1 MNIAYKNGKFGRIK
15 NTINGVPDVAESP
28 SADQRGELFVSQSTI
43 MRDQQA
49 LLEENARKAEIK
61 KARAL
66 KIKEDAKRYV
76 EEFNRARALAIN
88 EKKNKVIDPDQL
100 KIQQYY
106 SQQMGRT
113 QSENV
118 ARSIK
123 ADFTNNQRMIET
135 HPNRPIVPRADFQQF
150 QLRGNPLTRD
160 GIQGHTTDF
169 ERIVSGQELDND
181 RAGNVVG
188 GTMLRSVNQM
198 GFSFSDIWDKATES
212 LQEQAEARIETE
224 VTNWLNPQQ
233 TVQPVASV
241 PAPRPMMVQAQSMFS
256 DIPKPVLYGAGALAL
271 LGVTMLI
278 MKRVKA

>member
-15 NTINGVPDVAESP
+15 NTINGVPDVADAP

-43 MRDQQA
+43 IRDQERLIQ
-49 LLEENARKAEIK
+49 EKQIKAEMK

-76 EEFNRARALAIN
+76 EEFNRARALAIT

-100 KIQQYY
+100 KIKQYY

-169 ERIVSGQELDND
+169 ERIVRGEELDND

-188 GTMLRSVNQM
+188 GTMLRSVSQM
-198 GFSFSDIWDKATES
+198 GFNFSDLWDKATDS
-212 LQEQAEARIETE
+212 LQEQAEERIETE
-224 VTNWLNPQQ
+224 VTNWLNPPETTQPIQ
-233 TVQPVASV
+233 TVTNI
-241 PAPRPMMVQAQSMFS
+241 RPPTTYSTSSIFS

-271 LGVTMLI
+271 LGVGLLI
-278 MKRVKA
+278 MKKVK